1 MPYILNVVYQYFL
14 FTLCRFFFLSNDEM
28 LEILSET
35 KDPMRV
41 QPHLKK
47 CFEGIAKLD
56 FLPNLDIQAMYSS
69 EGERVELIQLIS
81 TSEAR
86 GAVEKWLVQVED
98 IMLRSIRDVINR
110 SRLVRLKFP
119 FVFFC
124 QLLFFI
130 TFYAPDYCLEC
141 VQAYPEVK
149 RSQWVRDWP
158 GQVVLCTSQMY
169 WTLEVHEA
177 IRSGANVRKPL

>member
-1 MPYILNVVYQYFL
+1 
-14 FTLCRFFFLSNDEM
+14 M

-56 FLPNLDIQAMYSS
+56 FLPNLDIQAIYSS
-69 EGERVELIQLIS
+69 EGERVELIERIS

-86 GAVEKWLVQVED
+86 GAVEKWLLQVED
-98 IMLRSIRDVINR
+98 IMLRSVRDVINH
-110 SRLVRLKFP
+110 SRLVRTHVPICTFRLKF
-119 FVFFC
+119 FN
-124 QLLFFI
+124 LF
-130 TFYAPDYCLEC
+130 TFYAPCYCDEC
-141 VQAYPEVK
+141 VQAYPDTK
-149 RSQWVRDWP
+149 RSQWVREWP